1 MASFIF
7 QKRWSRLPLA
17 VEITIIVIIKL
28 ALLFVLW
35 KLFFSEPQT
44 KKMRMP
50 TALVE
55 QHFLTNRP
63 AATLAPAIKLTAPTA
78 LMPLAQPMQPAQ
90 SSSNSVSN
98 SPSPTSEAPHDSH

>member
-50 TALVE
+50 SALVE

-63 AATLAPAIKLTAPTA
+63 ASTLPPATKLTAPTDVTQA
-78 LMPLAQPMQPAQ
+78 MPPAQ

>member
-1 MASFIF
+1 MLSFIF
-7 QKRWSRLPLA
+7 PKGWSRLPLA
-17 VEITIIVIIKL
+17 VEITLIVIIKL

-50 TALVE
+50 TDLVE

-63 AATLAPAIKLTAPTA
+63 HAAPTSAATSSVPAIPLSTNTAAP
-78 LMPLAQPMQPAQ
+78 
-90 SSSNSVSN
+90 
-98 SPSPTSEAPHDSH
+98 SPSPTSEAPHDSHR